1 MLYAKKEICK
11 ILYDLMQ
18 NHLSKLPRYKKFYSN
33 QSFKKKKKNQIFSL
47 FPIVK
52 MNASYREIGRVGNFE
67 ADFQQYC
74 CEISIIQVQQKQ
86 RKILPWTKIK
96 KFHLVYTE
104 IA

>member
-1 MLYAKKEICK
+1 
-11 ILYDLMQ
+11 
-18 NHLSKLPRYKKFYSN
+18 
-33 QSFKKKKKNQIFSL
+33 
-47 FPIVK
+47 

-96 KFHLVYTE
+96 KYHLIYTE